1 MIKKIVESNVQSKA
15 TTTLAKKIKSDASHI
30 LISLLFGFDLLL
42 FSLAFQVESQPTTSC
57 MRDQRLWSVQECADI
72 FAESLNSLSKDLV
85 NQGEGGILV
94 WDKVN

>member
-1 MIKKIVESNVQSKA
+1 
-15 TTTLAKKIKSDASHI
+15 
-30 LISLLFGFDLLL
+30 
-42 FSLAFQVESQPTTSC
+42 

-94 WDKVN
+94 WDKVNELCCEIFNILREKSLAIYFEDSQFRRNGTFNFIVSKINVDKRSRVR